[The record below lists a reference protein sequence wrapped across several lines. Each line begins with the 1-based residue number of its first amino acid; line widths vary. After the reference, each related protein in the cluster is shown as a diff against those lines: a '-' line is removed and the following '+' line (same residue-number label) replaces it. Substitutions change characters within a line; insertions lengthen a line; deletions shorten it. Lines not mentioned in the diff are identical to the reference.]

1 VRCRN
6 KISKRCTAPVRSRS
20 EVTQLNLNQMQTLTE
35 RDYKK
40 ILICLTLYITSL
52 FSANTLGIK
61 LMPFLF
67 GTHLSVAV
75 FSFPIVFMM
84 TDVIGEVYGKQMA
97 KNFVYAGILSILLF
111 LLYSFI
117 SIVAPWAESGL
128 WAKDGYNLIFGI
140 SVRFSIASLVAY
152 AIGEYQD
159 VLSFFFFKK
168 YTGGKYFWLRSNL
181 SNLWSQLLDSTI
193 FMFIAY
199 LGIMP
204 VKTILLI
211 IIPWWIYKVIMGIFF
226 TPLSYLGIRLLKGK
240 QSNVGNSN

>member
-1 VRCRN
+1 M
-6 KISKRCTAPVRSRS
+6 
-20 EVTQLNLNQMQTLTE
+20 ETLTE
-35 RDYKK
+35 KDYRK
-40 ILICLTLYITSL
+40 ILICLTLYISSL
-52 FSANTLGIK
+52 FAANTLGIK

-75 FSFPIVFMM
+75 FCFPIVFIM
-84 TDVIGEVYGKQMA
+84 TDIIGQVYGKKMA
-97 KNFVYAGILSILLF
+97 KNFVMAGILSILVF

-117 SIVAPWAESGL
+117 SIVTPWAKSGI
-128 WAKDGYNLIFGI
+128 WAQDGYNLIFGI

-159 VLSFFFFKK
+159 VISFFFFKK
-168 YTGGKYFWLRSNL
+168 YFGEKKFWLTSNL
-181 SNLWSQLLDSTI
+181 SNLWSQFLDSAI

-211 IIPWWIYKVIMGIFF
+211 IIPWWIYKVFMGFLY
-226 TPLSYLGIRLLKGK
+226 TPLSYLGIYLLKNK
-240 QSNVGNSN
+240 TENQSKIENSTNNAN

>member
-1 VRCRN
+1 
-6 KISKRCTAPVRSRS
+6 
-20 EVTQLNLNQMQTLTE
+20 MQPLLE
-35 RDYKK
+35 KDYKK
-40 ILICLTLYITSL
+40 ILICLTLYISSL
-52 FSANTLGIK
+52 FAANTLGIK

-75 FSFPIVFMM
+75 FSFPLVFIM
-84 TDVIGEVYGKQMA
+84 TDIIGEVYGKKMA
-97 KNFVYAGILSILLF
+97 KNFVWAGILSIFVFLF
-111 LLYSFI
+111 YSFFSMI
-117 SIVAPWAESGL
+117 TPWAEKGL
-128 WAKDGYNLIFGI
+128 WAKDGYNLIFSI

-168 YTGGKYFWLRSNL
+168 YTGEKLFWLRSNL

-199 LGIMP
+199 LGIMS

-211 IIPWWIYKVIMGIFF
+211 IIPWWIYKVFMGFLY

-240 QSNVGNSN
+240 DHANYTNQN